1 MFSLAKIMKPVL
13 GLAGWADD
21 AVGGCWNL
29 LPPMKPALCL

>member
-21 AVGGCWNL
+21 AVGGCRI
-29 LPPMKPALCL
+29 CCRR